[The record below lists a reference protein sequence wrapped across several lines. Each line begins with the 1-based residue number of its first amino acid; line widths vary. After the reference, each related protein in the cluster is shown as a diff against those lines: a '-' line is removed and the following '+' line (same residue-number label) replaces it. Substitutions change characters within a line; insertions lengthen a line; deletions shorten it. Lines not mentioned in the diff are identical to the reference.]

1 MKLYFKKILFLH
13 DESGAVTVE
22 WIFLTATLVGLAILM
37 LSTIETAVSDTTI
50 GTTTKINTMG
60 SGG

>member
-1 MKLYFKKILFLH
+1 MKIYFKEKLFLY

-22 WIFLTATLVGLAILM
+22 WIFLTATLVGLAILI
-37 LSTIETAVSDTTI
+37 LSTIETAVSGATI
-50 GTTTKINTMG
+50 GTTTKIDTMG

>member
-1 MKLYFKKILFLH
+1 MKLYFKEKLFLH

-22 WIFLTATLVGLAILM
+22 WIFLTATLIGLAILM
-37 LSTIETAVSDTTI
+37 LSTIETAVSDATI